1 MEIDIANLFA
11 GDKVKHVDNL
21 PHKASGSVGEFR
33 KDKVFI
39 NWFEGYGE
47 WECGDEVRLVR

>member
-1 MEIDIANLFA
+1 MEIDITSLFA

-21 PHKASGSVGEFR
+21 PHQASGSVGEFR

-47 WECGDEVRLVR
+47 WECVDEVRLVR

>member
-33 KDKVFI
+33 KAKVFI

-47 WECGDEVRLVR
+47 WECVDEVRLVR